1 MPDLT
6 DLEVKLRFYWR
17 TALRRQFPGYI
28 GAVRVSIKPPA
39 GISVGKLDRLVFKV
53 PELYED
59 GQEVLRVDSFHYH
72 RVVSPGVAIPSKL
85 VDRNVLSFRL
95 IQGAWRAGIFEFPGL
110 HLKRHEIERRVR
122 YGVITQIE
130 EVIDR
135 YMNSELPENRRLSTQ
150 DVKAQEVFVLLG
162 IPEADDKR
170 LFDSYV

>member
-6 DLEVKLRFYWR
+6 GLEVKLRFYWR
-17 TALRRQFPGYI
+17 TALRRQLPGYI
-28 GAVRVSIKPPA
+28 GAVRVSVNPPS
-39 GISVGKLDRLVFKV
+39 GLSEGKLDRLVFKV

-72 RVVSPGVAIPSKL
+72 RVVAPGVAIPSTS

-95 IQGAWRAGIFEFPGL
+95 IQGAWRAGIFEFPG
-110 HLKRHEIERRVR
+110 HYFKRNEIERRVR
-122 YGVITQIE
+122 YSVITQIE

-135 YMNSELPENRRLSTQ
+135 CVNSELPENRCLSIQ
-150 DVKAQEVFVLLG
+150 DVKAQQIFVLLG
-162 IPEADDKR
+162 MPEADDKR